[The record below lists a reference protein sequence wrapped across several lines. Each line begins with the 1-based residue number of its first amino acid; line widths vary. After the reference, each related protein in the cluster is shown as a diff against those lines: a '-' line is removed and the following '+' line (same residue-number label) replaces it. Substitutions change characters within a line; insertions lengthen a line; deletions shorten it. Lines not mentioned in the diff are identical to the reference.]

1 VFTRDLARGQ
11 RMVEGLRTGMTGPN
25 VGVVSDAAAP
35 FGGWQRSGIAPRGGA
50 EGIDEIPGDEVTL
63 TPDPFG

>member
-1 VFTRDLARGQ
+1 
-11 RMVEGLRTGMTGPN
+11 MTGPN